1 MQHVGSAIS
10 FKERSGISK
19 KDVNAGKKRCFSAKN
34 FLGCCNSE
42 GKFDDLKIELIES
55 VKILDNLLDQ
65 RLWQLEN
72 YWQAQLFIL
81 SLRLHSLSD

>member
-1 MQHVGSAIS
+1 MQYVGSAIS
-10 FKERSGISK
+10 FKGRSGISK
-19 KDVNAGKKRCFSAKN
+19 KDINVGKKRCFIAN
-34 FLGCCNSE
+34 HVLGCCNSE
-42 GKFDDLKIELIES
+42 GKFDDLKIELTES

-65 RLWQLEN
+65 RLWQFEN